1 MSTDVLNG
9 LVLAYLLGVFTPI
22 AIQFCRYKIPEI
34 KAGMKLAKAIKSKNK
49 KITKERSPSG
59 LLSFFYLH
67 SAARAAYLGR
77 VTTPLSI
84 SKR

>member
-49 KITKERSPSG
+49 K
-59 LLSFFYLH
+59 
-67 SAARAAYLGR
+67 
-77 VTTPLSI
+77 
-84 SKR
+84 